1 MRGAH
6 TVAQIGEVSREERG
20 VGVFVG
26 TLNGSG
32 EEAVCEIIILYC

>member
-20 VGVFVG
+20 VGVG